1 MKRWLAAILLV
12 ILLGGGAAAWLGR
25 EALMARYYAHKLL
38 TAADGDVP
46 GLVEQAPTWGAGVAD
61 RLVDCLTDDDM
72 TACGR
77 ISAALVRLAAEGKAA
92 TVAGRLADRFAALS
106 PAGRDATLDCAA
118 ALVSCNQPEAV
129 AACRSIV
136 RPALQHVDAAVR
148 ARAATLAL
156 RPELDQADLL
166 LPMLK
171 DPAAEVRRTAILAV
185 GPARALIADDDL
197 LRWLHDDDAEVRRLT
212 ETALRSRGL
221 RPRDIKLG
229 RLLTDPRP
237 AARLELLLLLRDDGE
252 LNLSAWLRRLSED
265 PAPAVRAAAARLAD
279 DQQVFQLAE
288 RLAQMTKT
296 DPDLTVRQAAAYHL
310 RQLQAPVRPVGAP

>member
-1 MKRWLAAILLV
+1 
-12 ILLGGGAAAWLGR
+12 
-25 EALMARYYAHKLL
+25 
-38 TAADGDVP
+38 
-46 GLVEQAPTWGAGVAD
+46 
-61 RLVDCLTDDDM
+61 
-72 TACGR
+72 
-77 ISAALVRLAAEGKAA
+77 
-92 TVAGRLADRFAALS
+92 
-106 PAGRDATLDCAA
+106 
-118 ALVSCNQPEAV
+118 
-129 AACRSIV
+129 
-136 RPALQHVDAAVR
+136 
-148 ARAATLAL
+148 
-156 RPELDQADLL
+156 
-166 LPMLK
+166 
-171 DPAAEVRRTAILAV
+171 
-185 GPARALIADDDL
+185 LIADDDL